1 MDWRE
6 PERPALVFIAL
17 LGACIAALAQLGTTP
32 FWIDEA
38 ISTFPARE
46 ILTEGVP
53 RSPFDVDFMRFQL
66 KDGVW
71 DLSAPLYRYALSA
84 WIAVAGFSELSV
96 RGFSVLWGGLMVVL
110 AVTLALRIAG
120 GKVAW
125 LTALILLS
133 TPDFIL

>member
-96 RGFSVLWGGLMVVL
+96 RGF
-110 AVTLALRIAG
+110 
-120 GKVAW
+120 
-125 LTALILLS
+125 
-133 TPDFIL
+133 